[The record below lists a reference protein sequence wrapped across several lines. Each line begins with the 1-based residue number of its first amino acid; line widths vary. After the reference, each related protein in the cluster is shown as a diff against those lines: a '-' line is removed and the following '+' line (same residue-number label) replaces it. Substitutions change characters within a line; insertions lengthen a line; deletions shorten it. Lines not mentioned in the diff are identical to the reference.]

1 MSQDHAHFGNTLV
14 LFSLGKLLSSEA
26 VSSYCWLQDGEGG
39 WQYSSTAGCLQVH
52 PSNRD
57 TLFHREQCTRIYR
70 IHFSRLNNYD
80 NDYNDINIIHLSA
93 LNLYVHT

>member
-1 MSQDHAHFGNTLV
+1 MGSYTQNVPQDHAYFGNTLV

-70 IHFSRLNNYD
+70 IYFSRLNM
-80 NDYNDINIIHLSA
+80 I
-93 LNLYVHT
+93 TMT